1 MKNESKQS
9 GKQSVIKRKQKGL
22 KMSKEQKEQELT
34 NPIIG
39 RQQSKATNW
48 IQVED
53 GIKKPIALEPGT
65 IVWLDPD
72 DWLGIVG
79 MNSDRTIRK
88 HLFVADA
95 KRLQKKTQN
104 CKNA

>member
-1 MKNESKQS
+1 
-9 GKQSVIKRKQKGL
+9 
-22 KMSKEQKEQELT
+22 MSKEQKEQELT

-53 GIKKPIALEPGT
+53 GINEPIALEPGT

-79 MNSDRTIRK
+79 VDPDGTIRVDF
-88 HLFVADA
+88 LVADSE
-95 KRLQKKTQN
+95 RLKK
-104 CKNA
+104 